1 MSALRLEEVWFG
13 YDDTPVL
20 KGVSLEVAGG
30 EAVALLGR
38 NGVGKTTLTK
48 LVVALLQPRS
58 GLVWVGGRITQ
69 GKAPEDVARLVAYV
83 FQHPDQQL
91 FARTV
96 WSEVAFGPQ
105 QQGLSQDETR
115 GIVGDAL
122 ERVGLEPYADVHPYD
137 LPAAQRKLVT
147 LAAAIAQRPRVLV
160 LDEPTQGLDRPGVDR
175 VADIIAGLT
184 QDDVAV
190 LAVTHDLAFVAEALQ
205 RAIVLQD
212 GRVAY
217 DGAARDLVLD
227 ERKARGLGLDVP
239 PAAALSAAL
248 GLPGGPVS
256 VREVVEALAGYLG
269 REAGREKREG

>member
-20 KGVSLEVAGG
+20 KGVSLEIAGG
-30 EAVALLGR
+30 EAVALVGR
-38 NGVGKTTLTK
+38 NGAGKTTLTK

-58 GLVWVGGRITQ
+58 GMVRTGGRITE

-105 QQGLSQDETR
+105 QQGLSRDETR

-122 ERVGLEPYADVHPYD
+122 EQVGLEAHAEVHPYV

-160 LDEPTQGLDRPGVDR
+160 LDEPTQGLDHAGVDR
-175 VADIIAGLT
+175 VAGIIGSLT
-184 QDDVAV
+184 GDDVAV
-190 LAVTHDLAFVAEALQ
+190 LAVTHDLAFVAEALE
-205 RAIVLQD
+205 RAIVLED

-217 DGAARDLVLD
+217 DGASRELMLD
-227 ERKARGLGLDVP
+227 ERKAHELGLEVP

-248 GLPGGPVS
+248 DLTGRPVK
-256 VREVVEALAGYLG
+256 VRDVVEVLRVGG
-269 REAGREKREG
+269 

>member
-20 KGVSLEVAGG
+20 RGVSLEIAGG

-48 LVVALLQPRS
+48 LIVALLEPRS
-58 GLVWVGGRITQ
+58 GVVRVGGRITE

-83 FQHPDQQL
+83 FQHPEQQL

-96 WSEVAFGPQ
+96 WSEVAFGPH
-105 QQGLSQDETR
+105 QQGLGDDEKR
-115 GIVGDAL
+115 GVVGDAL
-122 ERVGLEPYADVHPYD
+122 QRVGLDAYAEVHPCD

-160 LDEPTQGLDRPGVDR
+160 LDEPTQGLDRGGVDR
-175 VADIIAGLT
+175 VAAIIAGLIK
-184 QDDVAV
+184 DGVAV
-190 LAVTHDLAFVAEALQ
+190 LAVTHDLAFVAEALE
-205 RAIVLQD
+205 RAIVLEE

-217 DGAARDLVLD
+217 DGPSRDLVLD
-227 ERKARGLGLDVP
+227 AARARELGLEVP
-239 PAAALSAAL
+239 PAAALSVAL
-248 GLPGGPVS
+248 ELPGRPVR
-256 VREVVEALAGYLG
+256 VGEVVEALRGERG
-269 REAGREKREG
+269 TGNRER

>member
-1 MSALRLEEVWFG
+1 VSALRLEEVWFG

-20 KGVSLEVAGG
+20 KGVSLEIAGG

-58 GLVWVGGRITQ
+58 GVVRAGGRITE

-105 QQGLSQDETR
+105 QQGLSRDETR

-122 ERVGLEPYADVHPYD
+122 ERVGLEAYAEVHPYD

-160 LDEPTQGLDRPGVDR
+160 LDEPTQGLDRAGVDR
-175 VADIIAGLT
+175 VADIIGGLT
-184 QDDVAV
+184 EDDVAV
-190 LAVTHDLAFVAEALQ
+190 LAVTHDLAFVAEALE
-205 RAIVLQD
+205 RAIVLED

-217 DGAARDLVLD
+217 DGASRELVLD
-227 ERKARGLGLDVP
+227 EHKARSMGLEVP
-239 PAAALSAAL
+239 PAAALSVAL
-248 GLPGGPVS
+248 GLPGGPVR
-256 VREVVEALAGYLG
+256 VREVVAALRGERGTGNGRSAG
-269 REAGREKREG
+269 K

>member
-1 MSALRLEEVWFG
+1 VSALRLEEVWFG

-20 KGVSLEVAGG
+20 KGVSLEIAGG

-58 GLVWVGGRITQ
+58 GVVRAGGRLTE

-96 WSEVAFGPQ
+96 WSEVAFGPK
-105 QQGLSQDETR
+105 QQGLSPDEAR
-115 GIVGDAL
+115 GIVGAAL
-122 ERVGLEPYADVHPYD
+122 ERVGLEAHAEVHPHD

-160 LDEPTQGLDRPGVDR
+160 LDEPTQGLDHAGVDR
-175 VADIIAGLT
+175 VTDVIGGLT
-184 QDDVAV
+184 EDDVAV
-190 LAVTHDLAFVAEALQ
+190 LAVTHDLAFAAEALE
-205 RAIVLQD
+205 RSIVLED

-217 DGAARDLVLD
+217 DGASRELLLD
-227 ERKARGLGLDVP
+227 ERKARELGLEVP
-239 PAAALSAAL
+239 PAAALGAAL
-248 GLPGGPVS
+248 GLPGGPMNAG
-256 VREVVEALAGYLG
+256 EVVGALRGE
-269 REAGREKREG
+269 R

>member
-20 KGVSLEVAGG
+20 KGVALDVAGG

-58 GLVWVGGRITQ
+58 GLVRVGGRITE
-69 GKAPEDVARLVAYV
+69 GKAPEDVARLAAYV

-96 WSEVAFGPQ
+96 WSEVAFGPRQ
-105 QQGLSQDETR
+105 QALSPDETR
-115 GIVGDAL
+115 VIVSEAL
-122 ERVGLEPYADVHPYD
+122 ERVGLEAYAEVHPYD

-147 LAAAIAQRPRVLV
+147 IAAAMAQRPRVLV
-160 LDEPTQGLDRPGVDR
+160 LDEPTQGLDRAGVGR
-175 VADIIAGLT
+175 VADILRSLT

-190 LAVTHDLAFVAEALQ
+190 LAVTHDLAFVAEALG
-205 RAIVLQD
+205 RAIVLAD

-217 DGAARDLVLD
+217 DGPSRELVLD
-227 ERKARGLGLDVP
+227 AVRARELGLEVP
-239 PAAALSAAL
+239 PAAALGAAL
-248 GLPGGPVS
+248 GLPGRPVK
-256 VREVVEALAGYLG
+256 VREVVDALRGE
-269 REAGREKREG
+269 R

>member
-1 MSALRLEEVWFG
+1 MSALRLEQVWFG

-20 KGVSLEVAGG
+20 KGVSLEITGG

-58 GLVWVGGRITQ
+58 GVVRAGGRITE

-105 QQGLSQDETR
+105 QQGLSQDEMR

-122 ERVGLEPYADVHPYD
+122 ERVGLEAYADVHPYD

-160 LDEPTQGLDRPGVDR
+160 LDEPTQGLDRAGVDR
-175 VADIIAGLT
+175 VADIIGGLT
-184 QDDVAV
+184 EDDVAV
-190 LAVTHDLAFVAEALQ
+190 LAVTHDLAFVAESLE
-205 RAIVLQD
+205 RAIVLED

-217 DGAARDLVLD
+217 DGASRELVLD
-227 ERKARGLGLDVP
+227 EDRARELGLEVP

-248 GLPGGPVS
+248 GLAGKPVR
-256 VREVVEALAGYLG
+256 VREVVAALRGEGG
-269 REAGREKREG
+269 RGNGER

>member
-20 KGVSLEVAGG
+20 KGVALDVAGG

-58 GLVWVGGRITQ
+58 GLVRVGGRITE
-69 GKAPEDVARLVAYV
+69 GKAPEDVARLAAYV

-96 WSEVAFGPQ
+96 WSEVAFGPRQ
-105 QQGLSQDETR
+105 QELSPDETR
-115 GIVGDAL
+115 VIVGEAL
-122 ERVGLEPYADVHPYD
+122 ERVGLEAYAEVHPYD

-147 LAAAIAQRPRVLV
+147 IAAAMAQRPRVLV
-160 LDEPTQGLDRPGVDR
+160 LDEPTQGLDRAGVGR
-175 VADIIAGLT
+175 VADILRSLT

-190 LAVTHDLAFVAEALQ
+190 LAVTHDLAFVAEALG
-205 RAIVLQD
+205 RAIVLAD

-217 DGAARDLVLD
+217 DGPSRELVLD
-227 ERKARGLGLDVP
+227 AVRARELGLEVP
-239 PAAALSAAL
+239 PAAALGAAL
-248 GLPGGPVS
+248 GLPGRPVK
-256 VREVVEALAGYLG
+256 VREVVDALRGE
-269 REAGREKREG
+269 R